1 VPTRPA
7 RPRLHLPTGGAE
19 SDELAVPSLATLP
32 AAEALAVV
40 LRSTAFAALVVLI
53 TPPYAFA
60 AWLVWPLPA
69 ILRYR
74 IVTSWSHVV
83 IGLARVVC
91 GIRYRLRGRV
101 PAGGPFIVLAKHQS
115 AWETLAFQVLL
126 PPQVLVLKRGL
137 LWVPFFGW
145 GLATL
150 SPIAVKRGA
159 PSRTLR
165 RLLEQ
170 GRARLAQGF
179 WIVIFPEGTRV
190 PPGRRM
196 PLQGGGAWLACHA
209 RVPVLPIAHNAG
221 ELWPKNGFLK
231 YPGTITVSIGEPI
244 DASGRK
250 PDALNAEV
258 ARWIE
263 HEMQRIEGT
272 AAAHAQGEARGNR

>member
-1 VPTRPA
+1 MQLSA
-7 RPRLHLPTGGAE
+7 GG
-19 SDELAVPSLATLP
+19 DEAGQLAAPSLAALS
-32 AAEALAVV
+32 AADALAVV
-40 LRSTAFAALVVLI
+40 LRSTVFALSLVVI
-53 TPPYAFA
+53 TPPYALA

-69 ILRYR
+69 LVRYR

-101 PAGGPFIVLAKHQS
+101 PAGGPYIVLAKHQS

-150 SPIAVKRGA
+150 SPITVKRGA

-196 PLQGGGAWLACHA
+196 PFQGGGAWLACHA
-209 RVPVLPIAHNAG
+209 RVAVLPIAHNAG
-221 ELWPKNGFLK
+221 ELWPRNGFLK

-244 DASGRK
+244 DAGGKK
-250 PDALNAEV
+250 PDALNAQA

-272 AAAHAQGEARGNR
+272 AAAGAQVGARAER

>member
-1 VPTRPA
+1 VATRPA
-7 RPRLHLPTGGAE
+7 RPRFELSAGGEEVAQR
-19 SDELAVPSLATLP
+19 ATPSLATLP
-32 AAEALAVV
+32 AAAALAVV
-40 LRSTAFAALVVLI
+40 LRSTVFAMLVVLI
-53 TPPYAFA
+53 TPPYALA

-69 ILRYR
+69 LLRYR

-83 IGLARVVC
+83 VGLARVVC

-150 SPIAVKRGA
+150 SPITVRRGA

-179 WIVIFPEGTRV
+179 WIVVFPEGTRV
-190 PPGRRM
+190 PPGRRA
-196 PLQGGGAWLACHA
+196 PFQGGGAWLACHA
-209 RVPVLPIAHNAG
+209 QVPVLPIAHNAG
-221 ELWPKNGFLK
+221 ELWPRNGFLK

-244 DASGRK
+244 EAGGKK
-250 PDALNAEV
+250 PETLNAEA
-258 ARWIE
+258 ARWIQ

-272 AAAHAQGEARGNR
+272 AAAGAMRDARGRR